1 MNAMAAAISTAERPG
16 HRRNKSSSVLKSIMV
31 SKNHKRMPSD
41 GTPSTYKDSENSSL
55 YGCKQAIGAMPIL
68 PPDHPHNQNR
78 VLGQIHNPPSNSSS
92 PRKSRDMQETKPK
105 GLHKKTLSSVSLRS
119 LGKDKEKEK
128 EKDKQCKESS
138 RHQAEKD
145 TTGKPKK
152 TKSSTNL
159 AAVFQKSKAS
169 KEGNDQSQAKDKEN
183 TTPPSSAVAEVHT
196 PIWAQFSSQPF
207 QEIRTTS
214 TIPLNDR
221 RGIEQEIALYTPT
234 EYSPSKQRNFFDYG
248 QPSLRRRVPSKEKER
263 PRSTY
268 LPMSA
273 STSSFIDTL
282 SRKISNE
289 RVPLSITRGNE
300 ARTKDEHNT
309 KGILTRSMLRRTSS
323 ESQKSKDEQSNR
335 GLTIAKKGA
344 RVMAAVAAFNGKARE
359 AEVETQVKL
368 DPKVVNAEFEAVLVS
383 CLKLQ
388 IIEHSWKLMLGTG
401 IEEHPRTSACTDA
414 YTQA

>member
-31 SKNHKRMPSD
+31 SKNHKRTPSD
-41 GTPSTYKDSENSSL
+41 GTPLTYNDSENSGP
-55 YGCKQAIGAMPIL
+55 YGRRQAMGAMPML

-78 VLGQIHNPPSNSSS
+78 VLGQIHNPPSNPSS
-92 PRKSRDMQETKPK
+92 PQKSRDMQEIKPK

-119 LGKDKEKEK
+119 LGKDKEK

-169 KEGNDQSQAKDKEN
+169 KEGDDQSQAKDKEN

-207 QEIRTTS
+207 QEIRATS

-221 RGIEQEIALYTPT
+221 RDIEQEIALYTPT

-248 QPSLRRRVPSKEKER
+248 QPSLQRRVPSKEKER

-268 LPMSA
+268 LPTSA

-300 ARTKDEHNT
+300 ARTKNEHNT
-309 KGILTRSMLRRTSS
+309 KGVLTRSMLRRTSS

-359 AEVETQVKL
+359 AGAETQVKL
-368 DPKVVNAEFEAVLVS
+368 DPKSVNAEFEAVLVS
-383 CLKLQ
+383 CPKFQ
-388 IIEHSWKLMLGTG
+388 IIEYSWKLMLGTG
-401 IEEHPRTSACTDA
+401 IEEYPRTSACTDA